1 MSEIL
6 MSQLAYAELIS
17 PKPEETVRWMVDV
30 LGLEETTRDGQSVY
44 LRGWAEW
51 LHSSLIVTEG
61 PRSEVA
67 HIAWRTYGPEDP
79 EIVAQKVDPELAIG
93 WVDSSVGHGRAFRY
107 RSPFGRHV
115 HEVFWEVERYEAPPE
130 KAEPDL
136 QFRPQRF
143 STRGAAVRYLDHV
156 TIATPNL
163 AGDIEFYRSLGNRNT
178 GQIHPEPG

>member
-17 PKPEETVRWMVDV
+17 PKPEETVAWLVDV
-30 LGLEETTRDGQSVY
+30 LGLEETARDGQSVY

-61 PRSEVA
+61 ARTEVA
-67 HIAWRTYGPEDP
+67 HVAWRTYGPDDP
-79 EIVAQKVDPELAIG
+79 ERVAQLVDPELAVG

-107 RSPFGRHV
+107 RAPHGQHV

-130 KAEPDL
+130 QRQSDFEN
-136 QFRPQRF
+136 RPQRF
-143 STRGAAVRYLDHV
+143 SERGASARYLDHV
-156 TIATPNL
+156 TIATPDMH
-163 AGDIEFYRSLGNRNT
+163 GDIGFYRSLGHR
-178 GQIHPEPG
+178 